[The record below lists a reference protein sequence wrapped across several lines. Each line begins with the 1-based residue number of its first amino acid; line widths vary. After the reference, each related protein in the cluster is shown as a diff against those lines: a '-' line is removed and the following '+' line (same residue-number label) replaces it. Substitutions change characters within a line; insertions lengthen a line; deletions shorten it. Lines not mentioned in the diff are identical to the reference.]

1 MSQVILLIV
10 GAMWAAVL
18 LPPLLRSK
26 IDRPQSSVDVFRRQ
40 LHTLQN
46 GVPQRGGYRQPV
58 SYARS
63 GAPLRA
69 MSRPFAPAQPQRRQP
84 ATRVAAAPIPGVR
97 THHNTP
103 SGGIPRSAGPQAM
116 AAYGLSPRELVRR
129 RRQNVFYAVL
139 SANAASLFL
148 AFTTGSTLMIYVF
161 ALAFVGLIGYCYMLV
176 QMRQQQVSRQY
187 RRSYY
192 RAA

>member
-46 GVPQRGGYRQPV
+46 GAPQRGGYRQPV
-58 SYARS
+58 SYPR
-63 GAPLRA
+63 GAAPMRA
-69 MSRPFAPAQPQRRQP
+69 MSRPFAPAPTQRRQP
-84 ATRVAAAPIPGVR
+84 SIRSAAPQAPGVR
-97 THHNTP
+97 SHHNTL
-103 SGGIPRSAGPQAM
+103 SAGIPRSAGMQSA
-116 AAYGLSPRELVRR
+116 AAYGMSPRELVRR

-161 ALAFVGLIGYCYMLV
+161 ALAFLGLIGYCYMLA

>member
-1 MSQVILLIV
+1 MQ
-10 GAMWAAVL
+10 
-18 LPPLLRSK
+18 
-26 IDRPQSSVDVFRRQ
+26 
-40 LHTLQN
+40 
-46 GVPQRGGYRQPV
+46 
-58 SYARS
+58 
-63 GAPLRA
+63 
-69 MSRPFAPAQPQRRQP
+69 
-84 ATRVAAAPIPGVR
+84 GVR
-97 THHNTP
+97 SHHNTP
-103 SGGIPRSAGPQAM
+103 SAGIPRSSGMQSSAG
-116 AAYGLSPRELVRR
+116 YGISPRELVRR

-161 ALAFVGLIGYCYMLV
+161 ALAFLGLIGYCYMLA

>member
-46 GVPQRGGYRQPV
+46 GAPQRGGYRQPV
-58 SYARS
+58 AYSR
-63 GAPLRA
+63 GAAPMRA
-69 MSRPFAPAQPQRRQP
+69 MSRPFAPAQTQRRQP
-84 ATRVAAAPIPGVR
+84 SARVAAPQLTGVR

-103 SGGIPRSAGPQAM
+103 SAGIPRSAGMHSPAG
-116 AAYGLSPRELVRR
+116 YGISPRELVRR

-161 ALAFVGLIGYCYMLV
+161 ALAFLGLIGYCYMLA